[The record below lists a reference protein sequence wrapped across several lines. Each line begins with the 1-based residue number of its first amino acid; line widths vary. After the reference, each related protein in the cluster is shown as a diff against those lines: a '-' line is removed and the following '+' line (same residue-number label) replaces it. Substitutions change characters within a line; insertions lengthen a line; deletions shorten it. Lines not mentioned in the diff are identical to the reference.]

1 MNGTR
6 LLSTHPFESKVQQVI
21 PRGQCHMTLPPL
33 KISPFGDFSI
43 VAENYQV
50 LRASGL
56 RPGACSGPGCY
67 DRAVTPSV
75 PLADL

>member
-1 MNGTR
+1 MQSHSLYDG
-6 LLSTHPFESKVQQVI
+6 P
-21 PRGQCHMTLPPL
+21 HMTLPPL

-43 VAENYQV
+43 VAENRLSPKG
-50 LRASGL
+50 LRARGL
-56 RPGACSGPGCY
+56 HPGACSGPDCY